1 MFFKKYLMTV
11 KQIYTMGSEDES
23 NDRKESEWK
32 GWSDYMSTKKE
43 KLAKQF
49 EESDFQSEPKKNIFA
64 GISIY
69 VNGYTDP
76 PADQLKR
83 LILQYGGKYDLYNS
97 MKITHVIASVLPHV
111 KIKKLVGSEKIM
123 KPDWILDSIAAG
135 RLLPENDY
143 RLYFGG
149 SNLDDK
155 MKSEKDVKAD
165 AEDFD
170 AGQRQAK
177 RRHIDCTDY
186 SNYFETFY
194 KHSRLHFI
202 STTAQKMKSF
212 VQQLQNCEVDFD
224 KNRQE
229 LINSIL
235 KMEPCCS
242 STPIDMHEQ
251 QSYIMH
257 LDMDCFF
264 VSASLQNYPLLR
276 GKPVAVA
283 HSNHSDQAIELDSW
297 AEIASCNYEARMCG
311 VRNGMRL
318 GSALELCPNLKTI
331 SYDFERYAEISQ
343 TIYSLVGKYTRD
355 LEAVSCD
362 EMFVDLK
369 ELCFNTGIR
378 PLQFASFI
386 REEIFKATGC
396 TSSVG
401 IGTNKLVARL
411 ATKVAKPNGQVQV
424 LKAEVSQFMKATKV
438 ADLPGVGMHIWQKL
452 CERNIFTCE
461 DLLRV
466 ELGQLQRD
474 FGKKTAIALQQKAL
488 GRDDSCLKA
497 EIDRKSISCHVNYG
511 IRFTTLKDAQGFLEK
526 QSEELAK
533 RMSDNQVE
541 AKHITLKLMIR
552 APNASLETKKY
563 MGHGV
568 CNTVSHSV
576 TLANYTSDANSI
588 AKEVLNLFKHLNATV
603 SDIRGIALSVKKLKK
618 LQQTK
623 EENSNSLMKA
633 FLKQPT
639 KQCDK
644 DRPDQEQPSCEI
656 NLKRTTAANDKPAN
670 AENMSSSVISKL
682 NNVFEV
688 IDKENYE
695 KCKTLIYSWALQNEI
710 PISADISYVKSYFL
724 KLIDRLYLEKVESL
738 LKLFKQAVGKRK
750 SLNDIFHSIREE
762 VQDAVVRRYG
772 FLLDI

>member
-1 MFFKKYLMTV
+1 MPV
-11 KQIYTMGSEDES
+11 KQIDTMDSEDES
-23 NDRKESEWK
+23 NHRKESEWK
-32 GWSDYMSTKKE
+32 GWSDYMSSKKE

-64 GISIY
+64 GISVY

-83 LILQYGGKYDLYNS
+83 LILEYGGKYDLYQS

-149 SNLDDK
+149 SNLDGK
-155 MKSEKDVKAD
+155 IKSNLIMKPG
-165 AEDFD
+165 AEDLD
-170 AGQRQAK
+170 ARQRQAK
-177 RRHIDCTDY
+177 RRHVDCTDY

-212 VQQLQNCEVDFD
+212 VQQLQTCQVDTFD
-224 KNRQE
+224 ENRQE

-242 STPIDMHEQ
+242 STPTDMQEQ

-283 HSNHSDQAIELDSW
+283 HSNHSDQAVELDSW

-343 TIYSLVGKYTRD
+343 TIYSLIAKYTRD

-369 ELCFNTGIR
+369 ELCLNTGVR

-386 REEIFKATGC
+386 REEIFETTGC
-396 TSSVG
+396 TASVG

-411 ATKVAKPNGQVQV
+411 ATKVAKPNGQFQV

-438 ADLPGVGMHIWQKL
+438 ADLPGVGVHIWQKL
-452 CERNIFTCE
+452 SERNIFTCE
-461 DLLRV
+461 DLLQV
-466 ELGQLQRD
+466 DLGQLQRD
-474 FGKKTAIALQQKAL
+474 FGKKTATALYQKAL

-497 EIDRKSISCHVNYG
+497 EIDRKSISCNVNYG
-511 IRFTTLKDAQGFLEK
+511 IRFNTLKDAHGFLEK

-533 RMSDNQVE
+533 RMVDNQVE

-552 APNASLETKKY
+552 APEASVETKKY
-563 MGHGV
+563 MGHGI

-576 TLANYTSDANSI
+576 ALANYTSDANSI
-588 AKEVLNLFKHLNATV
+588 AKEVLNLFKQFNATV
-603 SDIRGIALSVKKLKK
+603 SDIRGIALSVKKLKN

-644 DRPDQEQPSCEI
+644 DIMPVKEQPSCAI
-656 NLKRTTAANDKPAN
+656 NLKRTTIANDMPTNAANKSS
-670 AENMSSSVISKL
+670 SSSVISKP

-710 PISADISYVKSYFL
+710 PNSADISYVKSYLL
-724 KLIDRLYLEKVESL
+724 KLVDALYLEKVESL
-738 LKLFKQAVGKRK
+738 LKLLRQATRERK
-750 SLNDIFHSIREE
+750 SLKDVFNSIHEQ
-762 VQDAVVRRYG
+762 VQDAVVRRFG

>member
-1 MFFKKYLMTV
+1 
-11 KQIYTMGSEDES
+11 MGSEDES

-32 GWSDYMSTKKE
+32 GWSDYMSSKKE

-64 GISIY
+64 GISVY

-123 KPDWILDSIAAG
+123 KPNWILDSIAAG

-143 RLYFGG
+143 RLYCGG
-149 SNLDDK
+149 SNLDGK
-155 MKSEKDVKAD
+155 MKSGEIVKPDV
-165 AEDFD
+165 EDFD
-170 AGQRQAK
+170 AVQRQAK

-242 STPIDMHEQ
+242 STPIDMQEQ

-264 VSASLQNYPLLR
+264 VSASLQNYPLLK

-283 HSNHSDQAIELDSW
+283 HSNHSDQAVELDSW
-297 AEIASCNYEARMCG
+297 AEIACCNYEARMCG

-386 REEIFKATGC
+386 REEIFKTTGC

-424 LKAEVSQFMKATKV
+424 VKAEVSQFMKATKV
-438 ADLPGVGMHIWQKL
+438 ADLPGVGMQIWQKL
-452 CERNIFTCE
+452 SERNIFTCE

-466 ELGQLQRD
+466 ELSQLQRD
-474 FGKKTAIALQQKAL
+474 FGKKTAIALHQKAL

-533 RMSDNQVE
+533 RMNDNQVE

-563 MGHGV
+563 MGHGI

-603 SDIRGIALSVKKLKK
+603 SDIRGIALSVKKLKN

-633 FLKQPT
+633 FMKQPT

-644 DRPDQEQPSCEI
+644 DTPVQEQPSCEI
-656 NLKRTTAANDKPAN
+656 NLKRTTVANDMPVN
-670 AENMSSSVISKL
+670 AENVSSSSSSVISKP
-682 NNVFEV
+682 NNIFEV
-688 IDKENYE
+688 IDKENDE
-695 KCKTLIYSWALQNEI
+695 KCKTLIYSWTLQNEI
-710 PISADISYVKSYFL
+710 PNSADISYVKSYFL
-724 KLIDRLYLEKVESL
+724 KLIDALYLEKVESL
-738 LKLFKQAVGKRK
+738 LKLFKQAVCKRK
-750 SLNDIFHSIREE
+750 SLNDVFNSIHEQ